1 LGAVAAVKLR
11 WTRLALADL
20 DCAREFIAAENPRAA
35 WTTVERIETALK
47 ALARYP
53 QIGRAGR
60 VPGTRELVIS
70 GTPFIAAY
78 RPGKQRIDILALIHA
93 ARQWP
98 EEF

>member
-1 LGAVAAVKLR
+1 MAAVKLR

-20 DCAREFIAAENPRAA
+20 DCAREFIAAESPRAA
-35 WTTVERIETALK
+35 WATVHRIEAALK

-53 QIGRAGR
+53 QMGRSGR
-60 VPGTRELVIS
+60 VAGTRELVIP

-78 RPGKQRIDILALIHA
+78 RLAKRQIEILALIHT